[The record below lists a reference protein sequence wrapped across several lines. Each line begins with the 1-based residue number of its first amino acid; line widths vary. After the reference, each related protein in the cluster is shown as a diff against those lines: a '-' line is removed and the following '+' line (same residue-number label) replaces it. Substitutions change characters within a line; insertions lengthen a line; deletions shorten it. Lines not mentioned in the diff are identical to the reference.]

1 MWTILQSKSIDPD
14 KNAVNG
20 NYYFR
25 FSFLYIVFSFYL
37 PVLCYCPNIV
47 ASSWRQGG
55 YFLFLVVLCVH
66 QQRTGPGEWTEG
78 VTAKLHN
85 KAENCQARV
94 LVHLQSQC
102 YNSKK
107 DQSWRYNLRYTHHPP
122 THRQL
127 FNINIKVRGPSPISI
142 SNVNSTQPPPPIPNH
157 KKK

>member
-1 MWTILQSKSIDPD
+1 MDSLKFTRRIHVKIGTNFNLIIGNILQNIWETMWTILQSKSIDPD

-47 ASSWRQGG
+47 ASIWRQGG

-94 LVHLQSQC
+94 LVHLQSQSK
-102 YNSKK
+102 NSKK
-107 DQSWRYNLRYTHHPP
+107 DPSWRYNLRY
-122 THRQL
+122 
-127 FNINIKVRGPSPISI
+127 
-142 SNVNSTQPPPPIPNH
+142 PNH
-157 KKK
+157 R

>member
-1 MWTILQSKSIDPD
+1 MDSLKFTRRIHVKIGTNFNLIIGNILQNIWETMWTILQSKSIDPD

-55 YFLFLVVLCVH
+55 YFLFLVVLCIH

-94 LVHLQSQC
+94 LVHLQSQSQ
-102 YNSKK
+102 NSEK
-107 DQSWRYNLRYTHHPP
+107 
-122 THRQL
+122 
-127 FNINIKVRGPSPISI
+127 GPKL
-142 SNVNSTQPPPPIPNH
+142 TL
-157 KKK
+157 